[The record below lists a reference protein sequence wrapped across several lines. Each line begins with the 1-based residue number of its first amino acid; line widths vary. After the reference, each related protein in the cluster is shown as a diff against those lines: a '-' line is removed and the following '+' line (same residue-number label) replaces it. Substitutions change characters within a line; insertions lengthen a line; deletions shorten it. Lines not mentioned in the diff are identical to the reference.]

1 MSEVTNEK
9 LQLKKTDES
18 SEYSY
23 DVERIVKIF
32 AERGYEISHTD
43 ALNAWT
49 SYSDSMCA
57 GWLNLGE
64 DEYVFEEAFSYF
76 E

>member
-1 MSEVTNEK
+1 MKK
-9 LQLKKTDES
+9 LQLKKTYES

-23 DVERIVKIF
+23 DAERIVKIF
-32 AERGYEISHTD
+32 AERGFEISDTD

-49 SYSDSMCA
+49 YYSDSMCA
-57 GWLNLGE
+57 GWMNLDE
-64 DEYVFEEAFSYF
+64 DEQYVFENAFSYF